1 MSTNSQDQEIDLGLV
16 AKGIKNFFQG
26 IINSFFDFIFFL
38 KKKIIIVGSLFVI
51 GVVLGYLLDKSSSY
65 TQDILVI
72 PNFESNEYLY
82 KKIDFLN
89 SRIIEKDTSFFT
101 SIGVS
106 NSDNINKIEIKAVNG
121 VFQFVN
127 QGGETKQN
135 FELIKLMAE
144 DGNIEEIVK
153 SDATSRNYYLHNIT
167 FKTSEKIT
175 QKDVID
181 PILKYLQD
189 NNFYK
194 TQQKIYQNNIDN
206 KIKFNDSLIVQI
218 DKLILNLSNNKGGN
232 ISFSEE
238 KGISELINKKDL
250 LIKETQNLF
259 LNQSL
264 FEEIIKTQ
272 NVSINNLNTK
282 GLNHKMKL
290 FLPILFIILYVILYN
305 FIVLY
310 KKQMNRIKK

>member
-16 AKGIKNFFQG
+16 VKGIKNFFQG
-26 IINSFFDFIFFL
+26 IINSVFDFIFFL
-38 KKKIIIVGSLFVI
+38 KKKILLVISLFVI
-51 GVVLGYLLDKSSSY
+51 GLVLGYFLDKSSSY
-65 TQDILVI
+65 TQDILVM
-72 PNFESNEYLY
+72 PNFGSNEYLY

-89 SRIIEKDTSFFT
+89 SRIIENDTAFFN

-106 NSDNINKIEIKAVNG
+106 NSEIIGKIEIKAVNG

-127 QGGETKQN
+127 QGDENKQN

-153 SDATSRNYYLHNIT
+153 DVAISKNYYLHNIT
-167 FKTSEKIT
+167 FKTKEKIS
-175 QKDVID
+175 QKNVID
-181 PILKYLQD
+181 PILNYLQD
-189 NNFYK
+189 NDFYK
-194 TQQKIYQNNIDN
+194 KQQKIYQKNIDN

-250 LIKETQNLF
+250 LIKETQKLF

-310 KKQMNRIKK
+310 QKQMNRIKE

>member
-1 MSTNSQDQEIDLGLV
+1 MSTNSQDQEIDLGSV
-16 AKGIKNFFQG
+16 AKGIKDFFNG

-38 KKKIIIVGSLFVI
+38 KKKILLVISLFVI
-51 GVVLGYLLDKSSSY
+51 GLFLGYFLDKSSSY

>member
-16 AKGIKNFFQG
+16 VKGIKNFFQG
-26 IINSFFDFIFFL
+26 IINSVFDFIFFL
-38 KKKIIIVGSLFVI
+38 KKKILLVISLFVI
-51 GVVLGYLLDKSSSY
+51 GLVLGYFLDKSSSY
-65 TQDILVI
+65 TQDILVM
-72 PNFESNEYLY
+72 PNFGSNEYLY

-89 SRIIEKDTSFFT
+89 SRIIENDTAFFN

-106 NSDNINKIEIKAVNG
+106 NSEIIGKIEIKAVNG

-127 QGGETKQN
+127 QGDENKQN

-153 SDATSRNYYLHNIT
+153 DVAISKNYYLHNIT
-167 FKTSEKIT
+167 FKTKEKIS
-175 QKDVID
+175 QKNVID
-181 PILKYLQD
+181 PILNYLQD
-189 NNFYK
+189 NDFYK
-194 TQQKIYQNNIDN
+194 KQQKIYQKNIDN

-310 KKQMNRIKK
+310 QKQMNRIKE

>member
-1 MSTNSQDQEIDLGLV
+1 MSTNSQDQEIDLGSV
-16 AKGIKNFFQG
+16 AKGIKDFFNG

-38 KKKIIIVGSLFVI
+38 KKKILLVISLFVI
-51 GVVLGYLLDKSSSY
+51 GLFLGYFLDKSSSY

-72 PNFESNEYLY
+72 PNFGSNEYLY

-89 SRIIEKDTSFFT
+89 SRIIENDTAFFN

-106 NSDNINKIEIKAVNG
+106 NAEIIGKIEIKAVNG

-127 QGGETKQN
+127 QGDEAKQN

-144 DGNIEEIVK
+144 EGNIQEIVK
-153 SDATSRNYYLHNIT
+153 SDVASKNYYLHNIT
-167 FKTSEKIT
+167 FKTSEKIN
-175 QKDVID
+175 QKDVIK
-181 PILKYLQD
+181 PILDYLQD
-189 NNFYK
+189 NDFYK
-194 TQQKIYQNNIDN
+194 IQQKIYQKNIDN

-250 LIKETQNLF
+250 IIKETQNLF

-310 KKQMNRIKK
+310 QKQMNRIKE

>member
-38 KKKIIIVGSLFVI
+38 KKKILLVISLFVI
-51 GVVLGYLLDKSSSY
+51 GLVLGYFLDKSSSY

-135 FELIKLMAE
+135 FEVENEKLTQYKEMDKQE
-144 DGNIEEIVK
+144 NRKTLTPDQKRKLTKKLEE
-153 SDATSRNYYLHNIT
+153 T
-167 FKTSEKIT
+167 
-175 QKDVID
+175 
-181 PILKYLQD
+181 
-189 NNFYK
+189 
-194 TQQKIYQNNIDN
+194 
-206 KIKFNDSLIVQI
+206 NDSVK
-218 DKLILNLSNNKGGN
+218 KL
-232 ISFSEE
+232 
-238 KGISELINKKDL
+238 KDL
-250 LIKETQNLF
+250 LDK
-259 LNQSL
+259 
-264 FEEIIKTQ
+264 
-272 NVSINNLNTK
+272 INDFS
-282 GLNHKMKL
+282 GLK
-290 FLPILFIILYVILYN
+290 
-305 FIVLY
+305 
-310 KKQMNRIKK
+310 

>member
-38 KKKIIIVGSLFVI
+38 KKKILLVISLFVI
-51 GVVLGYLLDKSSSY
+51 GLVLGYFIDKSSSY
-65 TQDILVI
+65 TQDILVM
-72 PNFESNEYLY
+72 PNFGSNEYLY

-89 SRIIEKDTSFFT
+89 SRIIENDTAFFN

-106 NSDNINKIEIKAVNG
+106 NSEIIGKIEIKAVNG

-127 QGGETKQN
+127 QGDENKQN

-144 DGNIEEIVK
+144 EGNIEEIVK

-167 FKTSEKIT
+167 FKTSEKII
-175 QKDVID
+175 QKNVID

-250 LIKETQNLF
+250 LIKEKQNLF

-272 NVSINNLNTK
+272 NVSINNINTK

-305 FIVLY
+305 FILLY
-310 KKQMNRIKK
+310 KKQIIRIKE

>member
-1 MSTNSQDQEIDLGLV
+1 
-16 AKGIKNFFQG
+16 
-26 IINSFFDFIFFL
+26 
-38 KKKIIIVGSLFVI
+38 VGSLFVI
-51 GVVLGYLLDKSSSY
+51 GVVLGYFLDKSSSY

-310 KKQMNRIKK
+310 KKQMNRIKE

>member
-1 MSTNSQDQEIDLGLV
+1 MSTNSQDQEIDLGQIG
-16 AKGIKNFFQG
+16 KGIQNFFQG
-26 IINSFFDFIFFL
+26 IINSFFDLIFFL
-38 KKKIIIVGSLFVI
+38 KKKIIIVSSLFVI
-51 GVVLGYLLDKSSSY
+51 GVALGYFLDKNSSY
-65 TQDILVI
+65 TQDILVM
-72 PNFESNEYLY
+72 PNFGSNEYLY
-82 KKIDFLN
+82 KKIEFLN
-89 SRIIEKDTSFFT
+89 SRIIENDSVFFK

-106 NSDNINKIEIKAVNG
+106 NSEMIGKLEIKAVNG

-127 QGGETKQN
+127 QGDENKQN

-153 SDATSRNYYLHNIT
+153 EVAISKNYYLHNIT
-167 FKTSEKIT
+167 FKTKEKIS
-175 QKDVID
+175 QKNVID

-194 TQQKIYQNNIDN
+194 TQQKIYQKNIDN
-206 KIKFNDSLIVQI
+206 KMKFNDSLIVQI
-218 DKLILNLSNNKGGN
+218 DKLILNLSFNKGGN

-238 KGISELINKKDL
+238 KGISELINKKDQ
-250 LIKETQNLF
+250 LINEKQSLIINR
-259 LNQSL
+259 SL

-272 NVSINNLNTK
+272 NVSINNINTK

-290 FLPILFIILYVILYN
+290 FLPILFIFLYVIIYN

-310 KKQMNRIKK
+310 KKQMIRIKE

>member
-1 MSTNSQDQEIDLGLV
+1 MSTNSQDQEIDLGSV
-16 AKGIKNFFQG
+16 AKGIKDFFNG

-38 KKKIIIVGSLFVI
+38 KKKILLVISLFVI
-51 GVVLGYLLDKSSSY
+51 GLFLGYFLDKSSSY

-72 PNFESNEYLY
+72 PNFGSNEYLY

-89 SRIIEKDTSFFT
+89 SRIIENDTAFFN

-106 NSDNINKIEIKAVNG
+106 NAEIIGKIEIKAVNG

-127 QGGETKQN
+127 QGDEAKQN

-144 DGNIEEIVK
+144 EGNIQEIVK
-153 SDATSRNYYLHNIT
+153 SDVASKNYYLHNIT
-167 FKTSEKIT
+167 FKTSEKIN
-175 QKDVID
+175 QKDVIK
-181 PILKYLQD
+181 PILDYLQD
-189 NNFYK
+189 NDFYK
-194 TQQKIYQNNIDN
+194 IQQKIYQKNIDN

-310 KKQMNRIKK
+310 KKQMNRIKE

>member
-38 KKKIIIVGSLFVI
+38 KKKILLVISLFVI
-51 GVVLGYLLDKSSSY
+51 GLVLGYFLDKSSSY

-310 KKQMNRIKK
+310 KKQMNRIKE

>member
-1 MSTNSQDQEIDLGLV
+1 MSTNSQDQEIDLGQIG
-16 AKGIKNFFQG
+16 KGIKNFFQG

-38 KKKIIIVGSLFVI
+38 KKKIIIVGSIFVI
-51 GVVLGYLLDKSSSY
+51 GVVLGYFLDKNSSY

-82 KKIDFLN
+82 KKIEFLN
-89 SRIIEKDTSFFT
+89 SRLIEKDTAFFT
-101 SIGVS
+101 SIGIS
-106 NSDNINKIEIKAVNG
+106 NSDNISKIEIKAVNG

-127 QGGETKQN
+127 QGDENKQN

-310 KKQMNRIKK
+310 KKQMNRIKE

>member
-1 MSTNSQDQEIDLGLV
+1 MSTNSQDQEIDLGSV
-16 AKGIKNFFQG
+16 AKGIKDFFNG

-38 KKKIIIVGSLFVI
+38 KKKILLVISLFVI
-51 GVVLGYLLDKSSSY
+51 GLFLGYFLDKSSSY

-72 PNFESNEYLY
+72 PNFGSNEYLY

-89 SRIIEKDTSFFT
+89 SRIIENDTAFFN

-106 NSDNINKIEIKAVNG
+106 NSEIIGKIEIKAVNG

-127 QGGETKQN
+127 QGDEAKQN

-144 DGNIEEIVK
+144 EGNIQEIVK
-153 SDATSRNYYLHNIT
+153 SDVASKNYYLHNIT
-167 FKTSEKIT
+167 FKTSEKIN
-175 QKDVID
+175 QKDVIK
-181 PILKYLQD
+181 PILDYLQD
-189 NNFYK
+189 NDFYK
-194 TQQKIYQNNIDN
+194 IQQKIYQKNIDN

-250 LIKETQNLF
+250 LIKETQKLF

-310 KKQMNRIKK
+310 QKQMNRIKE

>member
-38 KKKIIIVGSLFVI
+38 KKKILLVISLFVI
-51 GVVLGYLLDKSSSY
+51 GLVLGYFLDKSSSY

>member
-1 MSTNSQDQEIDLGLV
+1 MSTNSQDQEIDLGSV

-26 IINSFFDFIFFL
+26 IINSVFDFIFFL
-38 KKKIIIVGSLFVI
+38 KKKILLVISLFVI
-51 GVVLGYLLDKSSSY
+51 GLVLGYFLYKSSSY
-65 TQDILVI
+65 TQDILVM
-72 PNFESNEYLY
+72 PNFGSNEYLY

-89 SRIIEKDTSFFT
+89 SRIIENDTAFFN

-106 NSDNINKIEIKAVNG
+106 NSEIIGKIEIKAVNG

-127 QGGETKQN
+127 QGDENKQN

-153 SDATSRNYYLHNIT
+153 DVAISKNYYLHNIT
-167 FKTSEKIT
+167 FKTKEKIS
-175 QKDVID
+175 QKNVID
-181 PILKYLQD
+181 PVLNYLQD
-189 NNFYK
+189 NDFYK
-194 TQQKIYQNNIDN
+194 KQQKIYQKNIDN

-310 KKQMNRIKK
+310 QKQMNRIKE

>member
-1 MSTNSQDQEIDLGLV
+1 MSTNSQDQEIDLGQIS
-16 AKGIKNFFQG
+16 KGIQNFFQG
-26 IINSFFDFIFFL
+26 VINSFFNFIFFL
-38 KKKIIIVGSLFVI
+38 KKKIIIVSSLFVI
-51 GVVLGYLLDKSSSY
+51 GLALGYFLDKNGSY

-89 SRIIEKDTSFFT
+89 SRIIENDTVFFK
-101 SIGVS
+101 SIGIS
-106 NSDNINKIEIKAVNG
+106 NSEIIGKLEIKAING

-135 FELIKLMAE
+135 FELLKLMAE
-144 DGNIEEIVK
+144 EGNIQEIVK
-153 SDATSRNYYLHNIT
+153 SDVASKNYYLHNIT
-167 FKTSEKIT
+167 FKTSEKAS
-175 QKDVID
+175 QKGIIN
-181 PILKYLQD
+181 PILNYLQD

-194 TQQKIYQNNIDN
+194 IQQKIYQKNNDN
-206 KIKFNDSLIVQI
+206 KIQFNDSLIVQI

-238 KGISELINKKDL
+238 KGISELINKKDQ
-250 LIKETQNLF
+250 LIKETQSLIINR
-259 LNQSL
+259 SL

-272 NVSINNLNTK
+272 NVSINNINTK

-290 FLPILFIILYVILYN
+290 FLPILFIILYVIIYN

-310 KKQMNRIKK
+310 KKQMIRIKE

>member
-1 MSTNSQDQEIDLGLV
+1 MSTNSQDQEIDLGQIG
-16 AKGIKNFFQG
+16 KGIQNFFQG
-26 IINSFFDFIFFL
+26 VINSFFDFIFFL

-51 GVVLGYLLDKSSSY
+51 GVVLGYFLDKNSSY

-89 SRIIEKDTSFFT
+89 SRIIEKDTAFFT

-127 QGGETKQN
+127 QGDENKQN

-250 LIKETQNLF
+250 LIKETQDLF

-310 KKQMNRIKK
+310 KKQMNRIKE

>member
-51 GVVLGYLLDKSSSY
+51 GVVLGYFLDKNSSY

-89 SRIIEKDTSFFT
+89 SRIIEKDTAFFT
-101 SIGVS
+101 SIRVS

-127 QGGETKQN
+127 QGDENKQN

-310 KKQMNRIKK
+310 KKQMNRIKE

>member
-1 MSTNSQDQEIDLGLV
+1 MSTNSQDQEIDLGQIG
-16 AKGIKNFFQG
+16 KGIQNFFQG
-26 IINSFFDFIFFL
+26 VINSFFDFIFFL
-38 KKKIIIVGSLFVI
+38 KKKIIIVSSLFLI
-51 GVVLGYLLDKSSSY
+51 GVALGYFLDKNSSY
-65 TQDILVI
+65 TQDILVM
-72 PNFESNEYLY
+72 PNFGSNEYLY
-82 KKIDFLN
+82 KKIEFLN
-89 SRIIEKDTSFFT
+89 SRIIENDSVFFK

-106 NSDNINKIEIKAVNG
+106 NSEMIGKLEIKAVNG

-127 QGGETKQN
+127 QGDENKQN

-167 FKTSEKIT
+167 FKTKEKIS
-175 QKDVID
+175 QKNVID
-181 PILKYLQD
+181 PILNYLQD
-189 NNFYK
+189 SDFYK
-194 TQQKIYQNNIDN
+194 TQQKIYQKNIDN
-206 KIKFNDSLIVQI
+206 KTKFNDSLIVQI

-238 KGISELINKKDL
+238 KGISELINKKDQ
-250 LIKETQNLF
+250 LINEKQSLIINR
-259 LNQSL
+259 SL

-272 NVSINNLNTK
+272 NVSINNINTK

-290 FLPILFIILYVILYN
+290 FLPILFIFLYVIIYN

-310 KKQMNRIKK
+310 KKQMIRIKE

>member
-1 MSTNSQDQEIDLGLV
+1 VS
-16 AKGIKNFFQG
+16 
-26 IINSFFDFIFFL
+26 
-38 KKKIIIVGSLFVI
+38 SLFVI
-51 GVVLGYLLDKSSSY
+51 GVALGYFLDKNSSY
-65 TQDILVI
+65 TQDILVM
-72 PNFESNEYLY
+72 PNFGSNEYLY
-82 KKIDFLN
+82 KKIEFLN
-89 SRIIEKDTSFFT
+89 SRIIENDSVFFK
-101 SIGVS
+101 SIGIS
-106 NSDNINKIEIKAVNG
+106 NSEIIGRLEIKAVNG

-127 QGGETKQN
+127 QGDENKQN

-272 NVSINNLNTK
+272 NVSINNINTK

-310 KKQMNRIKK
+310 KKQMNRIKE